1 MSARPSSRV
10 CTARSDSSN
19 GAKVLVDILGS
30 YTTRRMD
37 PRAFLAE
44 HLTPPTSW
52 PVAIA
57 LGLLVVITLELVY
70 RIVFRWLKALTEK
83 TSTHLDDVLVRRMRI
98 PAQVLVFLA
107 GANVLFSARGV
118 ENAIVSKAVTLV
130 ELLLVAYLIIEA
142 AETALLDFWLGEK
155 RKVQVP
161 NVVRGLA
168 LLILYTV
175 AVGII
180 IGSVTGVNVAPILAT
195 STVITVVLGLALQ
208 DTLGNL
214 FSGLAL
220 SLDKPF
226 VKGEWILIDTV
237 EGRVEEMGWRAVSL
251 RTFTWD
257 IVVVPNSAISKA
269 RVQNFSRPDRVT
281 GRNVDV
287 VVPANTDPA
296 HFEKVA
302 RAACAKVQAVMV
314 DPRPKLWLIEM
325 TPLTQRWIIRVWIE
339 DFAHNDDIES
349 DVRRAF
355 VSECL
360 ANGLTM
366 PPASPLPAVAV
377 VSGPSA

>member
-1 MSARPSSRV
+1 
-10 CTARSDSSN
+10 
-19 GAKVLVDILGS
+19 
-30 YTTRRMD
+30 MD
-37 PRAFLAE
+37 PRAFVAE
-44 HLTPPTSW
+44 HLTPPMSW
-52 PVAIA
+52 PVAIG
-57 LGLLVVITLELVY
+57 LGLLVVVALEIVY
-70 RIVFRWLKALTEK
+70 RLVFRWLKALSDK
-83 TSTHLDDVLVRRMRI
+83 TTTPLDNVLVRRMRI

-130 ELLLVAYLIIEA
+130 ELLLVAYLVIEA
-142 AETALLDFWLGEK
+142 LETAVIDFWLGEK

-161 NVVRGLA
+161 PVVRGLA
-168 LLILYTV
+168 LLILYGV
-175 AVGII
+175 GVGIV

-220 SLDKPF
+220 SLEKPF
-226 VKGEWILIDTV
+226 AKGDWIMIDTV
-237 EGRVEEMGWRAVSL
+237 EGRVEEMGWRAVYL

-257 IVVVPNSAISKA
+257 QVAVPNSIISKA

-281 GRNVDV
+281 GRNVEV
-287 VVPANTDPA
+287 VAPANTDPA
-296 HFEKVA
+296 FFEKTA
-302 RAACAKVQAVMV
+302 RAACAKVATVMT
-314 DPRPKLWLIEM
+314 DPKPKLWLIEM

-349 DVRRAF
+349 DVRKAF

-360 ANGLTM
+360 NAGLTL
-366 PPASPLPAVAV
+366 PPASPSPAVV
-377 VSGPSA
+377 TGPSA